1 MKSIPEMSTHPFE
14 TIDAIGAIEAP
25 PQGCNIEYNKQRQ

>member
-1 MKSIPEMSTHPFE
+1 MKSIPEMSMYPFE